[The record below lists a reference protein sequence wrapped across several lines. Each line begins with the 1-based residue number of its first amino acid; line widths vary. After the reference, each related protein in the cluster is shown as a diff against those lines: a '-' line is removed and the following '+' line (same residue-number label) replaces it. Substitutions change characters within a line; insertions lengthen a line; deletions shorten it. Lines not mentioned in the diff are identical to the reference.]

1 MPFQLSIFHITAVVL
16 LVISSALLNHGKTT
30 PEPQVC
36 ASLDQPNPLAEL
48 FPNNATG
55 VLNATLA
62 IIPISLET
70 ARRLIPP
77 QYGILERAYRAL
89 LPDFPEGM
97 YPVMVQAA
105 HDHDVQFRAYGITI
119 DDFSVR
125 PPWHGMHRMSGSC
138 ELCMLTAT
146 EARRLR
152 VSLPGPPGRWVL
164 FVSMGAFAINHCK
177 PRHRRPGLPGLRH
190 RRYARRVGPFL
201 RRLSRIAERQYLLQG

>member
-1 MPFQLSIFHITAVVL
+1 MALQLSLLHVSAVAL
-16 LVISSALLNHGKTT
+16 LVLFPFLLNHGESAATSRG
-30 PEPQVC
+30 C
-36 ASLDQPNPLAEL
+36 ASHDHHNTLAEL

-62 IIPISLET
+62 IIPIPLET

-119 DDFSVR
+119 DDFSVSI
-125 PPWHGMHRMSGSC
+125 PASQSPSEGC
-138 ELCMLTAT
+138 
-146 EARRLR
+146 
-152 VSLPGPPGRWVL
+152 
-164 FVSMGAFAINHCK
+164 
-177 PRHRRPGLPGLRH
+177 
-190 RRYARRVGPFL
+190 
-201 RRLSRIAERQYLLQG
+201 

>member
-1 MPFQLSIFHITAVVL
+1 MPFHLSLVDVSVVAL
-16 LVISSALLNHGKTT
+16 LVLCSLLLNRGESAAIQART
-30 PEPQVC
+30 VC
-36 ASLDQPNPLAEL
+36 TSHDHANPLAES

-119 DDFSVR
+119 DDFSVSV
-125 PPWHGMHRMSGSC
+125 PA
-138 ELCMLTAT
+138 LAT
-146 EARRLR
+146 
-152 VSLPGPPGRWVL
+152 
-164 FVSMGAFAINHCK
+164 CT
-177 PRHRRPGLPGLRH
+177 
-190 RRYARRVGPFL
+190 
-201 RRLSRIAERQYLLQG
+201 